1 MKQNVVLIIAAAT
14 LLLVGCQ
21 TTEDQFTQTQTLLN
35 RTIAGEPPGNYF
47 VGRRFYRKNFFF
59 WGYIRQPRQPW
70 SSAKLVMMN
79 EQKMLAP
86 DRQANKAGF
95 DSNFEYRLQGYFS
108 GQTVYE
114 PASNS
119 FYPEFVLTSYKLISE
134 HPPQIF
140 REAKALDPDR
150 LYIDKPQ

>member
-1 MKQNVVLIIAAAT
+1 MKQNVVLIIAAAA

-21 TTEDQFTQTQTLLN
+21 TTEDQFTQSQALLN

-79 EQKMLAP
+79 EQKILAP

-95 DSNFEYRLQGYFS
+95 DSNYEYRLQGYFS

-119 FYPEFVLTSYKLISE
+119 FYPEFVLISYKLLSD

-140 REAKALDPDR
+140 RDPKAMDPDR

>member
-1 MKQNVVLIIAAAT
+1 MKQNVVLAIAAVA

-21 TTEDQFTQTQTLLN
+21 TTEDQFTQSQTLLN
-35 RTIAGEPPGNYF
+35 QTIAGEPPGNYF

-59 WGYIRQPRQPW
+59 WGYIRQPRQSW

-86 DRQANKAGF
+86 DRQANKAGS
-95 DSNFEYRLQGYFS
+95 DSNYEYRLQGYFS

-119 FYPEFVLTSYKLISE
+119 FYPEFVLTGYKLISD

-140 REAKALDPDR
+140 REPKAMDPDR

>member
-1 MKQNVVLIIAAAT
+1 MKQNVVLVIAAAA

-21 TTEDQFTQTQTLLN
+21 TTEDQFTQSQTLLN

-59 WGYIRQPRQPW
+59 WGYIRQPREPW
-70 SSAKLVMMN
+70 SSSKLVMMN

-95 DSNFEYRLQGYFS
+95 DSNYEYRLQGYFS

-119 FYPEFVLTSYKLISE
+119 FYPEFVLTSYKLISN

-140 REAKALDPDR
+140 RDPKAMDPDR

>member
-21 TTEDQFTQTQTLLN
+21 TTEDQFTQSQTLLN

-59 WGYIRQPRQPW
+59 WGYVRQSRQPW

-95 DSNFEYRLQGYFS
+95 DSNYEYRLQGYFS

-119 FYPEFVLTSYKLISE
+119 FYPEFVLTSYKLISD

-140 REAKALDPDR
+140 RDPKAMDPDR